1 MKASVLEL
9 IKKSAA
15 VPSVPQ
21 VVLRF
26 IQIMQDPEFEY
37 AQLVKALSADPGTV
51 SELLRLAN
59 SALFGVRNKVVAPKQ
74 ALTLL
79 GPKRTRSLLLG
90 RYLVD
95 SLSKR
100 STAGLDMSYFWRR
113 SLTTS
118 VVAARF
124 AQKQIPRMQDEAFI
138 AGLLAD
144 IGVPILAEAFPTQYA
159 PIVAEY
165 RPHGTS
171 VSNEQEIDA
180 AEVTHA
186 QVSAMV
192 LAHWTL
198 PDSVV
203 SAVNLSHS
211 QKPGNGDVATVAKI
225 LHSADRISKL
235 LCEVPSAE
243 AIMATCE
250 SALAFV
256 RLDESMLVQ
265 MLPTIEADLED
276 LAEALRIDVIPSKVY
291 SLIAKAVEE
300 KLVSTTSD

>member
-1 MKASVLEL
+1 MNARVLES

-37 AQLVKALSADPGTV
+37 GHLVKALSADPGTV

-95 SLSKR
+95 AMSRRHVAS
-100 STAGLDMSYFWRR
+100 LDMSYFWRR
-113 SLTTS
+113 SLTGS
-118 VVAARF
+118 VIAARF

-144 IGVPILAEAFPTQYA
+144 IGVPILTEAFPAQYA

-165 RPHGTS
+165 RPHGACVTCEEELEA
-171 VSNEQEIDA
+171 V
-180 AEVTHA
+180 EVTHA
-186 QVSAMV
+186 EVSAMV
-192 LAHWTL
+192 LAHWTV

-211 QKPGNGDVATVAKI
+211 MTPGSGDVATVARI
-225 LHSADRISKL
+225 LHAADRIGKL

-243 AIMATCE
+243 TISCTC
-250 SALAFV
+250 SAALEHV
-256 RLDESMLVQ
+256 GVDEGVLVQ
-265 MLPTIEADLED
+265 LLPTIEADIED
-276 LAEALRIDVIPSKVY
+276 LADALRIDVIPSKGY
-291 SLIAKAVEE
+291 SLIAKAVEQ
-300 KLVSTTSD
+300 KLAAAATP

>member
-1 MKASVLEL
+1 MNANVLET

-37 AQLVKALSADPGTV
+37 AHLVKALSADPGTV

-95 SLSKR
+95 SMSKR
-100 STAGLDMSYFWRR
+100 SSAGLDMSYFWRR

-118 VVAARF
+118 VIAARF

-138 AGLLAD
+138 SGLLAD

-165 RPHGTS
+165 RPHGS
-171 VSNEQEIDA
+171 YVSCEQEINV

-198 PDSVV
+198 PDSIV

-211 QKPGNGDVATVAKI
+211 EKPGSGDVAAVARI
-225 LHSADRISKL
+225 LHAADPISKL
-235 LCEVPSAE
+235 LCEVPSAD
-243 AIMATCE
+243 AITSTCE
-250 SALAFV
+250 SSLAFV
-256 RLDESMLVQ
+256 SLDEMTLVQ

-300 KLVSTTSD
+300 KLMSAASQ